1 MWAADPLA
9 VAGSS
14 YVPAGAATEDEGGVR
29 LSGVWPYVSGCDH
42 FDWAVLGARRGDGA
56 LSFCLT
62 PRRDYAIE
70 DDWDV
75 TGLRGTGSKSIT
87 LDDVF
92 VPAHRLL
99 SFNDAR
105 AGQTPGAALHGR
117 ALYRTPFFACSSYCL
132 VAPALGIVEGVLAE
146 FINEV
151 GPREV
156 RSLAGGTSRLGAHYP
171 VQMRVSEAA
180 GLIDAAKLII
190 ARDCAEMARMI
201 NSGTAMPVEQRL
213 RNKRGQV
220 LAVRFVRQAVD
231 SLVGAIGTRGLAKS
245 NRIQMAARDIQAI
258 ATHIT
263 LNNDIVMPAYGR
275 HILGEEPGIP
285 I

>member
-1 MWAADPLA
+1 
-9 VAGSS
+9 
-14 YVPAGAATEDEGGVR
+14 
-29 LSGVWPYVSGCDH
+29 
-42 FDWAVLGARRGDGA
+42 
-56 LSFCLT
+56 
-62 PRRDYAIE
+62 
-70 DDWDV
+70 
-75 TGLRGTGSKSIT
+75 
-87 LDDVF
+87 
-92 VPAHRLL
+92 
-99 SFNDAR
+99 
-105 AGQTPGAALHGR
+105 
-117 ALYRTPFFACSSYCL
+117 
-132 VAPALGIVEGVLAE
+132 
-146 FINEV
+146 
-151 GPREV
+151 
-156 RSLAGGTSRLGAHYP
+156 
-171 VQMRVSEAA
+171 MRVSEAA